1 MKTQN
6 SAIVF
11 LLACSIAYGQ
21 TPLGWGTKEARSTA
35 TDNRKLTAEEWRLKV
50 VAHLMSLPSPT
61 AGVEFLLYPMGDEAA
76 VDVLKALSAGRAA
89 TPVQMQSAL
98 EIIHTA
104 FEHPEAILSPMNREP
119 RAAIFLLQHFASTS
133 NDQSLQERISGEVQS
148 LQAVAARSAASG
160 ASQAK

>member
-1 MKTQN
+1 
-6 SAIVF
+6 
-11 LLACSIAYGQ
+11 
-21 TPLGWGTKEARSTA
+21 
-35 TDNRKLTAEEWRLKV
+35 
-50 VAHLMSLPSPT
+50 MSLPSPT

-89 TPVQMQSAL
+89 TPAQMQSAL

-148 LQAVAARSAASG
+148 LQAVAARSAARD